1 MHHAGHHAGMRS
13 TGNAPLGGAGVPGLA
28 RVQRIPALLRFTIIF
43 ALASTL
49 MLGRFQLNIGSYF
62 LSVGLI
68 AQYLVVL
75 VLLLLGLARI
85 DPMRMFLFIGCAA
98 VALVSWVV
106 NAEIASSS
114 SVLLIVAAYFV
125 FVFVARSTERT
136 QYIARW
142 TLGVFLNLMLFCAI
156 AGIAQFFLQFVVKL
170 PWLFNFTDYIPEA
183 FRGGVGYNTVIRV
196 SGHFYKS
203 NGFFFVEPSRF
214 SQVLALALL
223 CELALHPKWRW
234 IRLATLG
241 LAILLSYSG
250 TGLLTLGVGLLFPL
264 GPRTVMRL
272 IIMLLGGAFVFFVL
286 GDALSLSVTA
296 GRVGEFTAVGSSGFA
311 RFVAPF
317 IFVRDYID
325 STPWSLLIGH
335 GPGSIFKVIAASG
348 VGYEVAGPTWAKLAT
363 EYGVLGFVAF
373 SGLILYT
380 MLGSRVPTELR
391 AGIIFGWFVLW
402 GGVLLAPDVT
412 ALFYILVALWPRQS
426 GGTRLPLSP
435 PLQPDGRMSG
445 AGSAAPA
452 ARPR

>member
-1 MHHAGHHAGMRS
+1 MQHAGLQSAGSVPRS
-13 TGNAPLGGAGVPGLA
+13 RAGAQDSA
-28 RVQRIPALLRFTIIF
+28 RALRIPFLLRFTITL

-49 MLGRFQLNIGSYF
+49 MLSRFQLNVGSYF

-68 AQYLVVL
+68 AQYLLVL
-75 VLLLLGLARI
+75 VLLLLGLARV
-85 DPMRMFLFIGCAA
+85 DPMRMFLFIGCAG

-106 NAEIASSS
+106 NSEIASSS
-114 SVLLIVAAYFV
+114 SVLLIAAAYLV
-125 FVFVARSTERT
+125 FVFVARSTDRT

-156 AGIAQFFLQFVVKL
+156 AGIAQFFLQFVVKW

-223 CELALHPKWRW
+223 CELALHPKWRL

-250 TGLLTLGVGLLFPL
+250 TGLLTLAVGLLFPL

-296 GRVGEFTAVGSSGFA
+296 GRAGEFTAVGSSGFA

-317 IFVRDYID
+317 LFVRDYID

-335 GPGSIFKVIAASG
+335 GPGSIFKVIAASN

-363 EYGVLGFVAF
+363 EYGVLGFAAF
-373 SGLILYT
+373 TALILYT
-380 MLGSRVPTELR
+380 MLGSRVPLELR
-391 AGIIFGWFVLW
+391 VGIIFGWFILW

-412 ALFYILVALWPRQS
+412 ALFYILVALWPRKQATAR
-426 GGTRLPLSP
+426 GRLTP
-435 PLQPDGRMSG
+435 PVPRD
-445 AGSAAPA
+445 GSATTGRNMTSPE
-452 ARPR
+452 RSR

>member
-1 MHHAGHHAGMRS
+1 
-13 TGNAPLGGAGVPGLA
+13 
-28 RVQRIPALLRFTIIF
+28 
-43 ALASTL
+43 
-49 MLGRFQLNIGSYF
+49 MLGRFQLNVGSYF

-68 AQYLVVL
+68 AQYFVVL
-75 VLLLLGLARI
+75 VLLLLGLGRI
-85 DPMRMFLFIGCAA
+85 DPVRVFLFIGCAG

-114 SVLLIVAAYFV
+114 SVLLIVASYLV
-125 FVFVARSTERT
+125 FVFVARSTDRT
-136 QYIARW
+136 PDIARW

-156 AGIAQFFLQFVVKL
+156 AGIAQFFLQFVVKV
-170 PWLFNFTDYIPEA
+170 PWLFNFTDYVPEM

-223 CELALHPKWRW
+223 CELALHPKWRL

-250 TGLLTLGVGLLFPL
+250 TGLLTLAVGLLFPL

-272 IIMLLGGAFVFFVL
+272 VIMVLGGAFIFFTL
-286 GDALSLSVTA
+286 GDALNLTITA

-311 RFVAPF
+311 RFVAPVL
-317 IFVRDYID
+317 FVRDYID

-335 GPGSIFKVIAASG
+335 GPGSIFKVIASSE

-363 EYGVLGFVAF
+363 EYGVIGFAAF
-373 SGLILYT
+373 TGLILYS
-380 MLGSRVPTELR
+380 MLVSRVPMELR
-391 AGIIFGWFVLW
+391 AGIIFGWLILW

-412 ALFYILVALWPRQS
+412 ALFYILVALWPQQRVAVRAALPPPERRIAGAS
-426 GGTRLPLSP
+426 AGGN
-435 PLQPDGRMSG
+435 M
-445 AGSAAPA
+445 AP
-452 ARPR
+452 REGHR

>member
-1 MHHAGHHAGMRS
+1 MTETLQQAGLRSAGNVPRSHAS
-13 TGNAPLGGAGVPGLA
+13 APSQVRAP
-28 RVQRIPALLRFTIIF
+28 RIPAILRFTIIL

-85 DPMRMFLFIGCAA
+85 DPMRMFLFIGCAG

-114 SVLLIVAAYFV
+114 SVLLIVAAYLV
-125 FVFVARSTERT
+125 FVFVARSTDRT

-156 AGIAQFFLQFVVKL
+156 AGIAQFFLQFVVKW
-170 PWLFNFTDYIPEA
+170 PWLFNFTDYIPEM

-196 SGHFYKS
+196 SGHFTKS

-272 IIMLLGGAFVFFVL
+272 IIMLLGGAFVFFVF
-286 GDALSLSVTA
+286 GDALNLSVTA
-296 GRVGEFTAVGSSGFA
+296 GRVGEFTSVGSSGFA

-317 IFVRDYID
+317 LFVRDYID

-335 GPGSIFKVIAASG
+335 GPGSIFKVIASSD

-363 EYGVLGFVAF
+363 EYGVLGFAAF
-373 SGLILYT
+373 TGLILYT
-380 MLGSRVPTELR
+380 MVGSRVPTELR
-391 AGIIFGWFVLW
+391 VGIIFGWFILW

-412 ALFYILVALWPRQS
+412 ALFYILVALWPRQYGPVRAPLPPPVPHAGNFS
-426 GGTRLPLSP
+426 SADNIRPAGRL
-435 PLQPDGRMSG
+435 R
-445 AGSAAPA
+445 
-452 ARPR
+452 